1 MQSDIRPLIITAALC
16 LRLVTKVW
24 NHAKSSQGDPV
35 LVIDGS
41 EAQNESLILAIA
53 RSKNREWSL
62 FFAQE

>member
-24 NHAKSSQGDPV
+24 KQAKSSQGGPV

-41 EAQNESLILAIA
+41 EAQNESLITIA
-53 RSKNREWSL
+53 RSKHREWSL